1 MHVDLITVDGEHI
14 MGMDTDC
21 VFPAKGDVFVAPDGR
36 LFIVTQRTYVTNV
49 LQPAPGKVVDLTA
62 PKEVGMR
69 MQCVLQ
75 PVKTMEV
82 GDAIKS

>member
-1 MHVDLITVDGEHI
+1 MHVDLITVDGEPI
-14 MGMDTDC
+14 MSMDTDC

-36 LFIVTQRTYVTNV
+36 LFIVMQRTYVTNV

-62 PKEVGMR
+62 PKEVGIR

-75 PVKTMEV
+75 PVKSMEV
-82 GDAIKS
+82 GDAIKR

>member
-36 LFIVTQRTYVTNV
+36 LFLVTQCTYVTSV

-62 PKEVGMR
+62 PKEVGIR

-75 PVKTMEV
+75 PVKTTEV
-82 GDAIKS
+82 GDAVKS

>member
-1 MHVDLITVDGEHI
+1 MRVDLITVDGEHI

-21 VFPAKGDVFVAPDGR
+21 VFPAKGDMFVAPDGR
-36 LFIVTQRTYVTNV
+36 LFLVTQRTYVTNV

-62 PKEVGMR
+62 PKEAGIR
-69 MQCVLQ
+69 MQCVLL
-75 PVKTMEV
+75 PVKTKEV